1 MRLIDSNYNTADYLV
16 SENEDKSVYKIT
28 RTDSDKWG
36 ALIGTTPFKLKDKG
50 GKVTLS
56 LDTVDKQS
64 VLIKMNYEEMSA
76 LYELFKFYAK
86 NNWFDDIYSCELFSN
101 PAADIKKEPNLYN
114 PYPDCEEFIGA
125 PGCPDIEN
133 IKINYILT

>member
-86 NNWFDDIYSCELFSN
+86 NNWFDDIYESISFN
-101 PAADIKKEPNLYN
+101 APASEEVVDHSFYS
-114 PYPDCEEFIGA
+114 PYSEDEFIGA
-125 PGCPDIEN
+125 PGSSDMETIR
-133 IKINYILT
+133 INYVLTN